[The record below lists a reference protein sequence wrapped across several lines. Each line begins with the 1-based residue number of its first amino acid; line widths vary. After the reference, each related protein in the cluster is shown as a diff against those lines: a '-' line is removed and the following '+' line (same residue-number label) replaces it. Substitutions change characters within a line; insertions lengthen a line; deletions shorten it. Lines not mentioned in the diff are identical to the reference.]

1 MLLKPDRCRE
11 CSRNSHP
18 FILEIMKSVLTQH
31 ISCIIKALR
40 SGPPYFGDFVCLFCF
55 VLFFVCSLWLF
66 HPFSVRREKFLTPRD
81 RLFMLLFYLD
91 NKSNLAYEYT
101 NWKVRGVREMRY
113 PFVFTQVQSATS
125 LPVLLA
131 SFCLFFALFPGF
143 FFLRPPFP
151 SLLPLSLPHP
161 SPSQLPS
168 PTCLFLWIGRL
179 CWFHTWCWYLV

>member
-1 MLLKPDRCRE
+1 M
-11 CSRNSHP
+11 
-18 FILEIMKSVLTQH
+18 IL
-31 ISCIIKALR
+31 
-40 SGPPYFGDFVCLFCF
+40 FVCFVSFCFLFCS
-55 VLFFVCSLWLF
+55 VWLF

-131 SFCLFFALFPGF
+131 SFCLFFGLFPGF

-161 SPSQLPS
+161 SPFPASIAHLS
-168 PTCLFLWIGRL
+168 VFVNWPTV
-179 CWFHTWCWYLV
+179 LVPYMMLIFGVVYCPD